1 MYKTEA
7 IKKFEIIPHQ
17 KFTRSIPT
25 TVEGVCDRI
34 KSKSYVSVLS
44 QEEQDEVCD
53 KVRKLFQSK
62 SDEELQRT
70 WIDKEKGVFEYP
82 YKTDLYLF
90 RKK

>member
-7 IKKFEIIPHQ
+7 IKRFEIIPHQ

-34 KSKSYVSVLS
+34 KSKSYVSVLG
-44 QEEQDEVCD
+44 QEQQDEVCD
-53 KVRKLFQSK
+53 KVRQIFASK
-62 SDEELQRT
+62 NDEELQQT
-70 WIDKEKGVFEYP
+70 WIDEEKKIFAYP
-82 YKTDLYLF
+82 YKTDLFLF